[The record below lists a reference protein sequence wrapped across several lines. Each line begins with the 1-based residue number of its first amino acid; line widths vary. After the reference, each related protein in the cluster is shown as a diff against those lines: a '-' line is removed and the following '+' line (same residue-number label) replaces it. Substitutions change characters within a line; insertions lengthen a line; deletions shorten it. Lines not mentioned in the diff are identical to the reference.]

1 MSDISEIRA
10 RINSVA
16 ETKKVTDAMYMIS
29 SVKMRRAMREV
40 TNTEPYFSSLSEE
53 IGRIFRIIPD
63 ISNRYFKVPDPM
75 TGGHIKH
82 GVLLVTSDKG
92 LAGEYNEN
100 VISLCEDV
108 LSRHSETVL
117 FVIGELGRQH
127 FSSKG
132 VPTVPEFRYSA
143 ELPNVWK
150 ARRICSDLL
159 EYFDTGRADEIS
171 IIYTDYL
178 SGRPGEAKRSIL
190 LPLKR
195 SLFASVTED
204 DSIETERDRN
214 VFFPDPDTVLSG
226 IIPSYITGYI
236 YSILVDSYCSE
247 QQARMTAMNS
257 ASSNAENI
265 LNELRLKYNRIRQA
279 EITREISEVTSGAR
293 ALKKKKETRDGKQ
306 N

>member
-1 MSDISEIRA
+1 MSDIAEIRA

-29 SVKMRRAMREV
+29 SVKMSRALREV
-40 TNTEPYFSSLSEE
+40 SNTEPYFNSLSEE
-53 IGRIFRIIPD
+53 IGRIFRNIPD
-63 ISNRYFKVPDPM
+63 ISNRYFKVPDPK
-75 TGGHIKH
+75 TGGHMKH

-92 LAGEYNEN
+92 LAGEYNDN

-117 FVIGELGRQH
+117 FVIGEIGRQH
-127 FSSKG
+127 FASKG
-132 VPTVPEFRYSA
+132 VHTVPEFRYSA
-143 ELPNVWK
+143 ELPTVWK

-195 SLFASVTED
+195 SLFASAQDDVTAED
-204 DSIETERDRN
+204 ARDRD

-247 QQARMTAMNS
+247 QQARMVAMSS

-265 LNELRLKYNRIRQA
+265 LSDLRLRYNRVRQA
-279 EITREISEVTSGAR
+279 EITREISEITSGAR
-293 ALKKKKETRDGKQ
+293 ALKKKKEKTDGKQ
-306 N
+306 I